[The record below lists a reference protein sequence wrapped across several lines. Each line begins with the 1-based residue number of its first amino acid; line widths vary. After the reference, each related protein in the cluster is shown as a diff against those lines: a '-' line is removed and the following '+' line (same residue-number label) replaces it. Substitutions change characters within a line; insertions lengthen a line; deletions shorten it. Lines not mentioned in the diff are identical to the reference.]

1 LIFNVKNIV
10 RNLLNFSY
18 SHKKILDNVWFY
30 SFFSLKLYL
39 LAEFLPKTNTGLM
52 RQLKI
57 TKQVTN
63 RDTPSL
69 DKYLQEIGRVDLI
82 SPEEEVVL
90 ARRIK
95 SGETEALRKLV
106 KANLRFV
113 VSVAK
118 QYQNQGMSLPDLI
131 NEGNLGLMK
140 AAQRFDETRGF
151 KFISYAVWWIRQA
164 ILQALAEQ
172 ARIVR
177 LPVNKIGSINR
188 INRAFARLEQEY
200 EREPSSQEIAETLEM
215 IPEEVKEALK
225 TNGRTVSM
233 DAPIS
238 SEEDNNMYDVLQS
251 GDTPSPDKNLI
262 NESLA
267 YEIER
272 ALSTLSP
279 RESKVLKLY
288 FGLGMKHPYTLEEIG
303 EELNLTR
310 ERVRQIKEK
319 AIKRIQFTT
328 RCRILKSYLG

>member
-1 LIFNVKNIV
+1 
-10 RNLLNFSY
+10 
-18 SHKKILDNVWFY
+18 
-30 SFFSLKLYL
+30 
-39 LAEFLPKTNTGLM
+39 M

-82 SPEEEVVL
+82 SPEEEVQL
-90 ARRIK
+90 ARRIRANDPD
-95 SGETEALRKLV
+95 ALGKLV

-118 QYQNQGMSLPDLI
+118 QYQNQGMGLPDLI

-151 KFISYAVWWIRQA
+151 KFISYAVWWIRQS
-164 ILQALAEQ
+164 ILQSLAEQ

-177 LPVNKIGSINR
+177 LPVNKIGSINK
-188 INRAFARLEQEY
+188 INRAFARLEQEF
-200 EREPSSQEIAETLEM
+200 EREPSSQEIADMLEM
-215 IPEEVKEALK
+215 IPEDVKESLK
-225 TNGRTVSM
+225 TNGRTISM

-238 SEEDNNMYDVLQS
+238 SEEENTMYDVMQNP
-251 GDTPSPDKNLI
+251 DTPSPDKNLI

-267 YEIER
+267 WEIER
-272 ALSTLSP
+272 ALYTLSP

-288 FGLGMKHPYTLEEIG
+288 FGLGMKHPFTLEEIG
-303 EELNLTR
+303 EELKLTR

-328 RCRILKSYLG
+328 RCKILKTYLG